1 MEEAG
6 EEPREEVYYA
16 CMVCGYKISFK
27 ELSSSVSFRCPKCMS
42 RMFVKVRP
50 QIVKR
55 VKAV

>member
-1 MEEAG
+1 M

>member
-1 MEEAG
+1 MET
-6 EEPREEVYYA
+6 EEKPREDIYYA
-16 CMVCGYKISFK
+16 CMVCGYKLSFK

-42 RMFVKVRP
+42 RMFVKIRP